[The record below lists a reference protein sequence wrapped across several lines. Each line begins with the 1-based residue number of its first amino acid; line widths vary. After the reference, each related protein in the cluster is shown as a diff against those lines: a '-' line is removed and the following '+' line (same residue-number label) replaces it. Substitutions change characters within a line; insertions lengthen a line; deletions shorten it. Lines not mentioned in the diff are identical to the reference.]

1 MLVFTFCYQLQ
12 VQYIL
17 IILFGNI
24 NRIELF
30 ILIAKNINVD
40 KILYLNSIVVFD
52 TNRKI
57 NTLVIQ
63 LK

>member
-40 KILYLNSIVVFD
+40 KILYLNSIVVFV

-57 NTLVIQ
+57 NSLVIQ

>member
-1 MLVFTFCYQLQ
+1 MLVFIFCYQLQ

-40 KILYLNSIVVFD
+40 KILYLNPIVVFD

-57 NTLVIQ
+57 NTLVI
-63 LK
+63 